1 MKNPAL
7 MANQIRELYA
17 LLTPSMTYRLQIS
30 SRPITPSDID
40 LTLISTEL
48 DKMNADSATASEP
61 ELECVPPD
69 PKRSCCVQLI
79 RNRGMSCQD
88 IMKDLAL
95 RKTTTPAGQAQQSGG
110 EQPQYQPQSPDAFG
124 TPEATH

>member
-69 PKRSCCVQLI
+69 PKKIL
-79 RNRGMSCQD
+79 
-88 IMKDLAL
+88 L
-95 RKTTTPAGQAQQSGG
+95 RTTYTKQGACLVKTS
-110 EQPQYQPQSPDAFG
+110 
-124 TPEATH
+124 

>member
-69 PKRSCCVQLI
+69 PKKDPVAYNLYETG
-79 RNRGMSCQD
+79 GMSCQD
-88 IMKDLAL
+88 IMKDLAA
-95 RKTTTPAGQAQQSGG
+95 RKTTAPAGQPGQAQQSGG
-110 EQPQYQPQSPDAFG
+110 EQPQHPDAFG
-124 TPEATH
+124 TPVATH